1 MAAPLPW
8 LKPGVIAGAF
18 IPGAVVIARAALG
31 DLGANPI
38 SESLNRFGAIALVFL
53 VASLACTPLKIL
65 AGWTWPIRLRK
76 ALGLIAF
83 AYASLHLLTYVGV
96 DQGLALSVVVEDV
109 VKRPFIL
116 VGMLAWLIMVPLA
129 LTSTDRMVR
138 RLGFNR
144 WKRLHRLAY
153 VAGALAAVHFYMRV
167 KSDVREPL
175 VYAVVLGTLL
185 LLRAVEA
192 IRSSRSRASPRPK
205 APPRP
210 DPA

>member
-38 SESLNRFGAIALVFL
+38 SEALNRFGAIALIFL

-65 AGWTWPIRLRK
+65 LDWTWPIRLRK
-76 ALGLIAF
+76 ALGLTAF
-83 AYASLHLLTYVGV
+83 WYASLHLLTYVGA
-96 DQGLALSVVVEDV
+96 DQGFALGVVVEDV
-109 VKRPFIL
+109 AKRPFIL
-116 VGMLAWLIMVPLA
+116 VGMLAWLTMLPLA
-129 LTSTDRMVR
+129 ITSTDKMVR

-144 WKRLHRLAY
+144 WKRLHRLSY
-153 VAGALAAVHFYMRV
+153 VVGALAATHFYIRV

-175 VYAVVLGTLL
+175 IYAAVIGTLL
-185 LLRAVEA
+185 VLRAVDA
-192 IRSSRSRASPRPK
+192 IRSSKPKPKPARPK
-205 APPRP
+205 
-210 DPA
+210 PA